1 MNCDQLKTLIGDFL
15 DEEVAKE
22 VLAEVHAHL
31 ADCPSCHVE
40 VDTLEKTIRIYRAS
54 SSPCPT
60 MKEDAKQRLYAVLSY
75 AYRSPKG
82 TTNS

>member
-40 VDTLEKTIRIYRAS
+40 VDTLEKTIRIYRAA
-54 SSPCPT
+54 SPCPT
-60 MKEDAKQRLYAVLSY
+60 MKDDAKQRLYAVLSY
-75 AYRSPKG
+75 AYRSAKR